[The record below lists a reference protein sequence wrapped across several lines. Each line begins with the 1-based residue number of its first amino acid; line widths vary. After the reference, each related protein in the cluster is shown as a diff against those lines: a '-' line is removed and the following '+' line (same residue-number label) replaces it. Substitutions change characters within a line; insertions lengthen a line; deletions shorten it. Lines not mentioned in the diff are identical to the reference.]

1 MKYGIWA
8 PLPHVV
14 RHEPRM
20 AAAVSDLQTIG
31 KGQGMADA
39 SFEFVVDV
47 IRRAEDFGFDVTLI
61 AERLQGPDLESWVLA
76 SALAQRTS
84 AIRLMVAAHA
94 GVVTPQMVAKMG
106 ASLDRVSGGRFCLN
120 VIGGWWKEEIDLFG
134 NGNWLDDPA
143 ERGARLT
150 EFVDVMRG
158 LWSNENFRF
167 DGTYYRVNEGS
178 LPIRPVRP
186 GGPELY
192 AAGRSEASRDM
203 SASRCDT
210 WFAGVTEGRD
220 AFEENLAGLRD
231 DVAAMQARAQGHG
244 RMLGVGLSAH
254 VICRPTMAEAL
265 REAEALEEY
274 GQRDRIA
281 SIAARALAPGL
292 VGTPELLA
300 ERIRAYEAAGVD
312 LLMLRFS
319 PMLEELEV
327 FGNTVLPLV
336 PPKSA
341 SAGNVS

>member
-14 RHEPRM
+14 RREPRM
-20 AAAVSDLQTIG
+20 AAAVEKLQTDG
-31 KGQGMADA
+31 SGHGTADD

-47 IRRAEDFGFDVTLI
+47 VRSAENFGFDVTLI

-76 SALAQRTS
+76 SALAPRTS
-84 AIRLMVAAHA
+84 TIKLMVAVHA
-94 GVVTPQMVAKMG
+94 GIVPPQMVAKMG
-106 ASLDRVSGGRFCLN
+106 ATLDRISGGRCCLN

-134 NGNWLDDPA
+134 NGSWLDDA
-143 ERGARLT
+143 DARGARLT

-158 LWSNENFRF
+158 LWSDQRFSF
-167 DGTYYRVNEGS
+167 DGKYYTVQDGN
-178 LPIRPVRP
+178 LPIRSVQT

-192 AAGRSEASRDM
+192 SAGRSEASRDM
-203 SASRCDT
+203 SASRCTT
-210 WFAGVTEGRD
+210 WFAGVSQGRD
-220 AFEENLAGLRD
+220 AFEENLSGLRD
-231 DVAAMQARAQGHG
+231 DIAAMRRRAQGFD
-244 RMLGVGLSAH
+244 RSLNVGLSAH
-254 VICRPTMAEAL
+254 VICRTTMAEAL

-292 VGTPELLA
+292 VGTPAMLA

-319 PMLEELEV
+319 PMMEELES
-327 FGNTVLPLV
+327 FGTTVLPLV
-336 PPKSA
+336 PPERAPARVTS
-341 SAGNVS
+341 